1 MSSHAHIELPGGDLF
16 FTGPFLE
23 QGISP
28 ALAPVDHEAMEGA
41 VPYAHSVGL
50 VPADEGSRL
59 PAGAVKDI
67 ELFRGDSPLLIRMP
81 YQDRN
86 YYRSISFL

>member
-1 MSSHAHIELPGGDLF
+1 
-16 FTGPFLE
+16 
-23 QGISP
+23 
-28 ALAPVDHEAMEGA
+28 MEGA

-50 VPADEGSRL
+50 VPADEGTRL
-59 PAGAVKDI
+59 PAGAIKDI
-67 ELFRGDSPLLIRMP
+67 ELFRGDSPFLIRMP